1 MNLPAL
7 LSIAS
12 ITFALLVDEI
22 LLSSIFHVLIG
33 AGNTAAAISVALL
46 GLSAAGVTVYLSPRF
61 RDRERAGELY
71 PKLQFWFG
79 VALMT
84 STFVIM
90 SVPINQMEVSF
101 SRGETAID
109 LLIFATYLA
118 ATIPFFIGGL
128 AINVILF
135 RHSDSISR
143 IYFAD
148 LAGAALGC
156 LASPFMLY
164 EFGAPRGAL
173 YAALPAVVLGWR
185 VARRTS
191 RLDRFAIVGPIGL
204 LLLAHLS
211 PAAHSFRT
219 LGTMGDVQ
227 SPSYRS
233 IAISEGDIAFERWA
247 LDAWTVIRSDHIPQ
261 QWEPFGGW
269 GLSPRFDGAVPRTL
283 LINYNARFSTYVTEY
298 AGDLAPLSEWL
309 DADLIS
315 LHYLLGRDFDSALV
329 MGAGGGREV
338 LNALHHGVERVVA
351 VDVSDVVIED
361 LMKDHL
367 REFSGDLYFDDR
379 VEALADEGRSFAERT
394 DEEFDLI
401 DFSIVGGMNLEK
413 MDLVRIDDLFTLEA
427 LSTYFDRISDQGLF
441 SYVMY
446 TLRSD
451 LVDEQVEHGAVTGIP
466 YVPAIKTLTGV
477 RMVLEERV
485 AGLDFSK
492 HVLIAGL
499 RGVVVDH
506 YDLLHIMASPTPFD
520 EAARSRFLDLCRE
533 LDFIPIYPRPPEAPA
548 GESRLYTSIVESPAL
563 QSVADSAPFSIW
575 PATDDSPFHY
585 AFDESHA
592 RRALERGNFL
602 TFLAGNPLISAG
614 VALSLL
620 GVLVTVTPLLW
631 IFASGGQRLSAFGAS
646 LRRSWS
652 LLLLF
657 GFVGYGYMAVEIA
670 VLLKL
675 QLYLGKPI
683 YGLAVG
689 LFSFLLSSGLGS
701 NFTARFDDATRQP
714 VFSMVTGVVVLG
726 LLFYMLGGILFGS
739 TMAIPLWAR
748 ILISVAAI
756 FPLAFFMGMLFPAG
770 IKLIVHE
777 NAELVPWAWAIN
789 GCLSVV
795 GIFGTRIAALFL
807 GFDRALL
814 IGLAS
819 YATVALCM
827 LLYTRTLSRNPAIGA
842 E

>member
-1 MNLPAL
+1 MNLAPL

-61 RDRERAGELY
+61 RDRERAAELY
-71 PKLQFWFG
+71 PRLQFWFG
-79 VALMT
+79 VVLMT

-101 SRGETAID
+101 SRGEAAVD
-109 LLIFATYLA
+109 ALIFATYIVALV
-118 ATIPFFIGGL
+118 PFFIGGL

-135 RHSDSISR
+135 RYSDSISR

-148 LAGAALGC
+148 LGGAALGC

-164 EFGAPRGAL
+164 GLGAPSGIL
-173 YAALPAVVLGWR
+173 HAALPAVALGWL
-185 VARRTS
+185 VARRAS
-191 RLDRFAIVGPIGL
+191 RFHSFAIAAPIGL

-211 PAAHSFRT
+211 PAAHSFRK
-219 LGTMGDVQ
+219 LGSLGDVQ

-233 IAISEGDIAFERWA
+233 ISISEGDIAFEKWA
-247 LDAWTVIRSDHIPQ
+247 LDAWTIIRSPDIPQ

-269 GLSPRFDGAVPRTL
+269 GLSPGFDGAVPRTI

-298 AGDLAPLSEWL
+298 SGDLESLGEWL

-338 LNALHHGVERVVA
+338 LNALHHGVDRVVA
-351 VDVSDVVIED
+351 VDVSDVVIDD

-367 REFSGDLYFDDR
+367 RDFSGDLYFDDR
-379 VEALADEGRSFAERT
+379 VEAIADEARSFAERT
-394 DEEFDLI
+394 TEAFDLI

-427 LSTYFDRISDQGLF
+427 LSTYFERISDQGIF

-451 LVDEQVEHGAVTGIP
+451 IVDAQVERGAVGGIP

-485 AGLDFSK
+485 PELDFSQ

-520 EAARSRFLDLCRE
+520 EAARARFLTLCRE
-533 LDFIPIYPRPPEAPA
+533 LSFIPIYPQFPEGQT
-548 GESRLYTSIVESPAL
+548 GESLLYTSIVESPEL
-563 QSVADSAPFSIW
+563 HSVADRVPFSIW

-585 AFDESHA
+585 AFDWSHA
-592 RRALERGNFL
+592 RQALERGNFL
-602 TFLAGNPLISAG
+602 TFLAGNPLISTG

-620 GVLVTVTPLLW
+620 SVLVTVVPLLW
-631 IFASGGQRLSAFGAS
+631 IFASGGRRRSLLGES
-646 LRRSWS
+646 LRRCWS

-657 GFVGYGYMAVEIA
+657 GFIGYGYMAVEIA

-701 NFTARFDDATRQP
+701 NFTARFDTGARQP
-714 VFSMVTGVVVLG
+714 IFATVAGVVALG
-726 LLFYMLGGILFGS
+726 LLFFLLGGALFGS
-739 TMAIPLWAR
+739 TMAISLWAR
-748 ILISVAAI
+748 ILVSVAAI
-756 FPLAFFMGMLFPAG
+756 FPLAFFMGMLFPMG

-789 GCLSVV
+789 GCLSVI

-819 YATVALCM
+819 YAAVALCM
-827 LLYTRTLSRNPAIGA
+827 LLYSRTASRGPLTG
-842 E
+842 